1 MISYLDNKGVNTFY
15 IVYSPLYCTLFLT
28 KILSNHWEGRFIF
41 VSRNYRLEVLTS
53 IYASSDGLHAVPL
66 KKESNW
72 LLDYD
77 SNESGRHSMP
87 SHNVL
92 LLS

>member
-1 MISYLDNKGVNTFY
+1 MAKVQIKSEKQMCIRD
-15 IVYSPLYCTLFLT
+15 
-28 KILSNHWEGRFIF
+28 
-41 VSRNYRLEVLTS
+41 S

-77 SNESGRHSMP
+77 SNE
-87 SHNVL
+87 
-92 LLS
+92 